1 MKPSNVHN
9 INLTSLKLIKKE
21 AHTKMNLRILLISAL
36 FLVAGSLFAQVKFEA
51 KVSKTTLGINERLR
65 VDFEMNQDGDNFQPP
80 NFQGFRVVAGPNQS
94 ISNSWINGK
103 RTYSKT
109 FSYFL
114 SPTARGKFTIG
125 QATIQIDGETYKT
138 VPIAVEITAAVD
150 EPKDGDNSDLVAS
163 ESIHLVAEISK
174 ANPYLNEA
182 ITVVYKL
189 YVAPE
194 TAVSGWREIDNPKFA
209 DFWSQNTDNRQFQ
222 VYDGTYQGKPY
233 RYAILRSTVL
243 YPQKTG
249 ELVIEPLSL
258 DVQVEVRTNRR
269 DIFGRPFMT
278 RVNKT
283 VSAGSKTINV
293 KPLPTA
299 GMPANFSGAVGK
311 FDFKVQP
318 NKTKMDARESLEVL
332 VEVTGNGNLKL
343 FKPPRLTAPNNLEI
357 YEPTFQDKVTTTD
370 KGMRG
375 SISENYT
382 IIPQFQGTYPIR
394 PIEFTYFDLETE
406 SYKTISSNEIVIEV
420 ENGPVSQAS
429 DPASAS
435 NPNRQPVVL
444 AEEQFKYI
452 KLKPRLKAVNEP
464 QFFQSPLFWSL
475 VAGPFLLIPLFILVG
490 KKRRELAGDVEGK
503 RLKQQNRLARK
514 YLSEAKKNSTNQKL
528 FYESLERALHNYLK
542 AKLSIETSEFSK
554 DRIDN
559 LLQARQV
566 DAGISADFIEILK
579 NCEYARYT
587 PTTDGAIVQDYDKA
601 VEVISTIDKQIV

>member
-1 MKPSNVHN
+1 MK
-9 INLTSLKLIKKE
+9 
-21 AHTKMNLRILLISAL
+21 LRFILISAL
-36 FLVAGSLFAQVKFEA
+36 FLVAGSVFAQVKFEA
-51 KVSKTTLGINERLR
+51 KVSKTTLGVNERLR

-103 RTYSKT
+103 RSYSKT

-138 VPIAVEITAAVD
+138 VPINIEITAAVD
-150 EPKDGDNSDLVAS
+150 EPKDGNNTDLASSDN
-163 ESIHLVAEISK
+163 IHLVAEISK
-174 ANPYLNEA
+174 TNPYLNEA

-283 VSAGSKTINV
+283 VSAGSRTINV
-293 KPLPTA
+293 KPLPTE

-311 FDFKVQP
+311 FDFKVQA
-318 NKTKMDARESLEVL
+318 NKTKLDARESLEVL
-332 VEVTGNGNLKL
+332 VEVSGNGNLKL
-343 FKPPRLTAPNNLEI
+343 FKPPRLVVPNTLEM
-357 YEPTFQDKVTTTD
+357 YEPSFQDKVTTTD

-382 IIPQFQGTYPIR
+382 VIPQFQGNYPIN
-394 PIEFTYFDLETE
+394 PIAFTYFDLETE
-406 SYKTISSNEIVIEV
+406 TYKTITSSEIEIEV
-420 ENGPVSQAS
+420 ENGPVIQSAN
-429 DPASAS
+429 PASAS
-435 NPNRQPVVL
+435 NPNKQPVVL
-444 AEEQFKYI
+444 AQEQFKYI
-452 KLKPRLKAVNEP
+452 KLKPNLKAIDSP

-490 KKRRELAGDVEGK
+490 KKRREAAGDLEG
-503 RLKQQNRLARK
+503 RRIKQQNRLARK
-514 YLSEAKKNSTNQKL
+514 YLSEAKKNSSDQKL

-554 DRIDN
+554 ERIDN

-566 DAGISADFIEILK
+566 DARVSANFIETLK

-587 PTTDGAIVQDYDKA
+587 PTSEGAIEQDYDKA
-601 VEVISTIDKQIV
+601 VEVISSIDKQIV

>member
-1 MKPSNVHN
+1 MK
-9 INLTSLKLIKKE
+9 
-21 AHTKMNLRILLISAL
+21 LRIILISAL

-138 VPIAVEITAAVD
+138 VPFALEITAAVD
-150 EPKDGDNSDLVAS
+150 EPKDGDNSDLIAN

-174 ANPYLNEA
+174 TNPYLNEA

-311 FDFKVQP
+311 FDFKVQA

-343 FKPPRLTAPNNLEI
+343 FKPPRLVAPNNLEV
-357 YEPTFQDKVTTTD
+357 YEPSFQDKVTTTD

-382 IIPQFQGTYPIR
+382 IIPQFQGNYPIR

-406 SYKTISSNEIVIEV
+406 SYKTISSSEIVIEV
-420 ENGPVSQAS
+420 ENGPVTQES
-429 DPASAS
+429 DSANAS
-435 NPNRQPVVL
+435 NPNRQPVVM

-452 KLKPRLKAVNEP
+452 KLKPRLKTINEL

-490 KKRRELAGDVEGK
+490 KKRREQAGDVEGK

-514 YLSEAKKNSTNQKL
+514 YLSEAKKNSTDQKL

-554 DRIDN
+554 ERIDN

-566 DAGISADFIEILK
+566 DAIVSANFIETLK

-601 VEVISTIDKQIV
+601 VQVISTIDKQIA

>member
-1 MKPSNVHN
+1 MK
-9 INLTSLKLIKKE
+9 
-21 AHTKMNLRILLISAL
+21 LRIILISAL

-138 VPIAVEITAAVD
+138 VPLAVEITAAVD
-150 EPKDGDNSDLVAS
+150 EPKDGDNSDLIAS

-174 ANPYLNEA
+174 TNPYLNEA

-299 GMPANFSGAVGK
+299 SMPANFSGAVGK
-311 FDFKVQP
+311 FDFKVQA

-343 FKPPRLTAPNNLEI
+343 FKPPRLVAPNNLEV
-357 YEPTFQDKVTTTD
+357 YEPSFQDKVTTTD

-382 IIPQFQGTYPIR
+382 IIPQFRGNYSIR
-394 PIEFTYFDLETE
+394 PIEFIYFDLETE
-406 SYKTISSNEIVIEV
+406 SYKTISSSEIVIEV
-420 ENGPVSQAS
+420 ENGPVNQAS
-429 DPASAS
+429 DSSTAS
-435 NPNRQPVVL
+435 NPNRQPVVM

-452 KLKPRLKAVNEP
+452 KLKARLKAINEP

-490 KKRRELAGDVEGK
+490 KKRREQAGDVEGK

-514 YLSEAKKNSTNQKL
+514 YLSEAKKNSTDQKL

-554 DRIDN
+554 ERIDN

-566 DAGISADFIEILK
+566 DAIVSANFIETLK

-587 PTTDGAIVQDYDKA
+587 PTTDGAIVQDYEKA
-601 VEVISTIDKQIV
+601 VQVISTIDKQIA

>member
-1 MKPSNVHN
+1 MK
-9 INLTSLKLIKKE
+9 
-21 AHTKMNLRILLISAL
+21 LRIILISAL

-138 VPIAVEITAAVD
+138 VPFALEITAAVD
-150 EPKDGDNSDLVAS
+150 EPKDGDNSDLIAN

-174 ANPYLNEA
+174 TNPYLNEA

-311 FDFKVQP
+311 FDFKVQA

-343 FKPPRLTAPNNLEI
+343 FKPPRLVAPNNLEV
-357 YEPTFQDKVTTTD
+357 YEPSFQDKVTTTD

-382 IIPQFQGTYPIR
+382 IIPQFQGNYPIR

-406 SYKTISSNEIVIEV
+406 SYKTISSSEIVIEV
-420 ENGPVSQAS
+420 ENGPVTQES
-429 DPASAS
+429 DSANAS
-435 NPNRQPVVL
+435 NPNRQPVVM

-452 KLKPRLKAVNEP
+452 KLKPRLKTINEP

-490 KKRRELAGDVEGK
+490 KKRREQAGDVEGK

-514 YLSEAKKNSTNQKL
+514 YLSEAKKNSTDQKL

-554 DRIDN
+554 ERIDN

-566 DAGISADFIEILK
+566 DAIVSANFIETLK

-601 VEVISTIDKQIV
+601 VQVISTIDKQIA